1 MLLAIKMQHNKG
13 LKMNQNDYLL
23 STDYDENDHQYYY
36 IYNWQTLEFIKRFD
50 NLDSAQSYFD
60 AIGT

>member
-1 MLLAIKMQHNKG
+1 
-13 LKMNQNDYLL
+13 MNQNDYLL